1 MVCNEFSLLVSPVMP
16 FHRPPVLAEKNALS
30 LHCISLP
37 HAPNPELWGRHSASA
52 KPVFWAIFLKQ
63 LSNHMICWGKVPSKC
78 LCFQHS
84 LCACLF
90 IAWKNCQIF
99 KCIFRI
105 YAHIGVSIQRLLCDI
120 PKFAYKYVDGNMATL
135 NRPYKSPPPFTS
147 KPGAGLNKFENSQ
160 AWSQQVKR
168 WAFKISIKMFDR
180 RRGLDE
186 DKQCRSDEATYRL
199 CSPLG
204 KGRGQVPTEI

>member
-90 IAWKNCQIF
+90 IAWKNYQIF

-120 PKFAYKYVDGNMATL
+120 PKFAYKYVDGNITSDFLGIFKTL
-135 NRPYKSPPPFTS
+135 T
-147 KPGAGLNKFENSQ
+147 L
-160 AWSQQVKR
+160 
-168 WAFKISIKMFDR
+168 SIKSKDKMTSGKLQLECWMFLLSTQPDLW
-180 RRGLDE
+180 GVHTVVISHIVKFHIL
-186 DKQCRSDEATYRL
+186 
-199 CSPLG
+199 
-204 KGRGQVPTEI
+204 VEIKL